1 MSDPQE
7 SPTVVRRP
15 GDVTGAGREPSAF
28 SAPQWA
34 RDVGRWSWIVV
45 GALLVLAALF
55 WAAAAIEMVVLAALF
70 AVLFGGTFLPV
81 VDWLHKHRLPRWLG
95 ALLVLVFLIALAVF
109 IVLVILY
116 GLVKQLPVI
125 QENLQAAADSINE
138 KLASTSVDQSTLDS
152 MKTAIEGVLKF
163 ATTGAAGT
171 VASIAS
177 GLASLIFG
185 VFISINI
192 LVWVLIQ
199 GRKIGAWASRHVPPV
214 PQPVAYAIFANSARF
229 FRGYIFGSTLIGLFN
244 AAVIFLGALVI
255 GVPMPG
261 TLAIVAWMMNYIPFF
276 GAIVSGAFAVLI
288 AYGAG
293 GLSMAI
299 PMLIIVIIAN
309 GFLQTLVSQFALGS
323 TLDLHPLVVLF
334 ATTAGGILFG
344 AVGGVFAAPFV
355 KIGLDAHARIKAAG
369 VFGGGTPCTGEGDAP
384 GASAA
389 EAGRSCTAR
398 GGRGHRHLGGGPWAC
413 SQAET
418 PSKTRRPH
426 AGWGGRYAGTGACA
440 SASSSWPTW
449 PAGSHWGS
457 PCRASPSGSQCRAPR
472 PRRCCSRWAPA
483 SSASSRSPSPSRSS
497 WCSSARPRTRRAS
510 TSSTPRRRF
519 GTGSASSRV
528 CSCSPSP
535 PPTARRSC
543 LLPGVRRRRR

>member
-1 MSDPQE
+1 MRGADE
-7 SPTVVRRP
+7 NA
-15 GDVTGAGREPSAF
+15 TGAESTEAAGPAGEPSAF
-28 SAPQWA
+28 AAPRWA
-34 RDVGRWSWIVV
+34 RDVGLWSWIVV
-45 GALLVLAALF
+45 GALLVLLALF
-55 WAAAAIEMVVLAALF
+55 WAAASIQMVVLASLF

-95 ALLVLVFLIALAVF
+95 ALLVLVFLIALGIF
-109 IVLVILY
+109 IALVILY

-125 QENLQAAADSINE
+125 QENLQAAFDSISE
-138 KLASTSVDQSTLDS
+138 ALASTSVDQSTLDS
-152 MKTAIEGVLKF
+152 MKTAIGGVLEF
-163 ATTGAAGT
+163 AATGAAGT

-199 GRKIGAWASRHVPPV
+199 GRKIASWASRHVPPV
-214 PQPVAYAIFANSARF
+214 PQPVAYTILANSARF
-229 FRGYIFGSTLIGLFN
+229 FRGYIFGSTLVGLFN
-244 AAVIFLGALVI
+244 AAVIFVGALII

-355 KIGLDAHARIKAAG
+355 KIGLDAYARVKAAG
-369 VFGGGTPCTGEGDAP
+369 LFGSGKQSPNAA
-384 GASAA
+384 GASHSPAA
-389 EAGRSCTAR
+389 EAVDLES
-398 GGRGHRHLGGGPWAC
+398 LVV
-413 SQAET
+413 AE
-418 PSKTRRPH
+418 
-426 AGWGGRYAGTGACA
+426 
-440 SASSSWPTW
+440 
-449 PAGSHWGS
+449 
-457 PCRASPSGSQCRAPR
+457 
-472 PRRCCSRWAPA
+472 
-483 SSASSRSPSPSRSS
+483 
-497 WCSSARPRTRRAS
+497 
-510 TSSTPRRRF
+510 
-519 GTGSASSRV
+519 GTGS
-528 CSCSPSP
+528 
-535 PPTARRSC
+535 
-543 LLPGVRRRRR
+543 

>member
-1 MSDPQE
+1 M
-7 SPTVVRRP
+7 
-15 GDVTGAGREPSAF
+15 TGADDPTQAPEPAEVAGAAGEQSAF
-28 SAPQWA
+28 AAPQWA

-45 GALLVLAALF
+45 GALLVLLALF
-55 WAAAAIEMVVLAALF
+55 WAAASIQMVVLASLF

-95 ALLVLVFLIALAVF
+95 ALLVLVFLIALGIF
-109 IVLVILY
+109 IALVILY
-116 GLVKQLPVI
+116 GLVQQLPVI
-125 QENLQAAADSINE
+125 QENLQAAFDSISE
-138 KLASTSVDQSTLDS
+138 ALASTSVDQSTLDS
-152 MKTAIEGVLKF
+152 MKTAIGGVLKY

-171 VASIAS
+171 IADVAA

-199 GRKIGAWASRHVPPV
+199 GRKIAAWASRHVPPV
-214 PQPVAYAIFANSARF
+214 PQPVAYTIFANSARF
-229 FRGYIFGSTLIGLFN
+229 FRGYIFGSTLVGLFN
-244 AAVIFLGALVI
+244 AAVIFVGALII

-299 PMLIIVIIAN
+299 PMLIIVIISN

-355 KIGLDAHARIKAAG
+355 KIGLDAY
-369 VFGGGTPCTGEGDAP
+369 DADQGRGRVRRR
-384 GASAA
+384 GAVRRRRGCIGCS
-389 EAGRSCTAR
+389 GRRSRRCRAAR
-398 GGRGHRHLGGGPWAC
+398 GRGRRRQLGGEEPWAW

-418 PSKTRRPH
+418 PSRECRPH
-426 AGWGGRYAGTGACA
+426 AGWGGRCVGTGACA
-440 SASSSWPTW
+440 SPSSSWPTW
-449 PAGSHWGS
+449 SAGSPWGS
-457 PCRASPSGSQCRAPR
+457 PCRASPWGSRCRAPR
-472 PRRCCSRWAPA
+472 PLRCCSQWVPA
-483 SSASSRSPSPSRSS
+483 FSASSRSPSHWRSS
-497 WCSSARPRTRRAS
+497 SCSSARPRTPRA
-510 TSSTPRRRF
+510 
-519 GTGSASSRV
+519 
-528 CSCSPSP
+528 
-535 PPTARRSC
+535 
-543 LLPGVRRRRR
+543 

>member
-1 MSDPQE
+1 MSGADEGP
-7 SPTVVRRP
+7 VRAGP
-15 GDVTGAGREPSAF
+15 AEVAGAAREPSAF
-28 SAPQWA
+28 AAPQWA

-45 GALLVLAALF
+45 GALLVLLALF
-55 WAAAAIEMVVLAALF
+55 WAAAAIQMVVLASLF

-81 VDWLHKHRLPRWLG
+81 VDWLHRHHLPRWLG
-95 ALLVLVFLIALAVF
+95 ALLVLVFLIALGIF

-125 QENLQAAADSINE
+125 QDNLQAAVDSINE

-152 MKTAIEGVLKF
+152 MKTAIEGVLKY

-171 VASIAS
+171 VADVVA

-199 GRKIGAWASRHVPPV
+199 GRKIAAWASRHMPPV

-229 FRGYIFGSTLIGLFN
+229 FRGYIFGSTLVGLFN
-244 AAVIFLGALVI
+244 AAVIFVGALII

-276 GAIVSGAFAVLI
+276 GAIVSGAFAVLV

-355 KIGLDAHARIKAAG
+355 KIGLDAYARTKAAG
-369 VFGGGTPCTGEGDAP
+369 VFGSGTQSPDA
-384 GASAA
+384 ADA
-389 EAGRSCTAR
+389 
-398 GGRGHRHLGGGPWAC
+398 
-413 SQAET
+413 
-418 PSKTRRPH
+418 
-426 AGWGGRYAGTGACA
+426 
-440 SASSSWPTW
+440 
-449 PAGSHWGS
+449 
-457 PCRASPSGSQCRAPR
+457 
-472 PRRCCSRWAPA
+472 
-483 SSASSRSPSPSRSS
+483 SRSPAAGAGALEPL
-497 WCSSARPRTRRAS
+497 AVAED
-510 TSSTPRRRF
+510 
-519 GTGSASSRV
+519 
-528 CSCSPSP
+528 
-535 PPTARRSC
+535 TAI
-543 LLPGVRRRRR
+543 

>member
-1 MSDPQE
+1 MSDVHERPAVDAFTEDADRRRE
-7 SPTVVRRP
+7 S
-15 GDVTGAGREPSAF
+15 SAF
-28 SAPQWA
+28 AAPQWA
-34 RDVGRWSWIVV
+34 RDVGRWSWIIV

-55 WAAAAIEMVVLAALF
+55 WAASSVLMVVVAALF

-95 ALLVLVFLIALAVF
+95 ALLVLVFLITLAVF
-109 IVLVILY
+109 IVLVIVY
-116 GLVKQLPVI
+116 GLVQQIPVI
-125 QENLQAAADSINE
+125 QENLQAAVDSINE

-152 MKTAIEGVLKF
+152 MMSAIKGVLKY

-199 GRKIGAWASRHVPPV
+199 GRKIGAWASQHLPPV

-229 FRGYIFGSTLIGLFN
+229 FRGYIFGSTLVGLFN

-344 AVGGVFAAPFV
+344 AVGGMFAAPFT
-355 KIGLDAHARIKAAG
+355 KIGLDAYARIKAAG
-369 VFGGGTPCTGEGDAP
+369 VFG
-384 GASAA
+384 
-389 EAGRSCTAR
+389 R
-398 GGRGHRHLGGGPWAC
+398 
-413 SQAET
+413 QT
-418 PSKTRRPH
+418 PSADDADA
-426 AGWGGRYAGTGACA
+426 AG
-440 SASSSWPTW
+440 
-449 PAGSHWGS
+449 
-457 PCRASPSGSQCRAPR
+457 
-472 PRRCCSRWAPA
+472 APA
-483 SSASSRSPSPSRSS
+483 ADAGAAAPL
-497 WCSSARPRTRRAS
+497 AVAED
-510 TSSTPRRRF
+510 
-519 GTGSASSRV
+519 TGS
-528 CSCSPSP
+528 
-535 PPTARRSC
+535 
-543 LLPGVRRRRR
+543 